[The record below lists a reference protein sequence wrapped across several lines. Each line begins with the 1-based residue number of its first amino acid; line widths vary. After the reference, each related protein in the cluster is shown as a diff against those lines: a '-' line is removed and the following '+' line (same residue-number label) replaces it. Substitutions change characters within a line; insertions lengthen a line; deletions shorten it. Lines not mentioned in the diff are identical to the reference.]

1 MNRYYNVH
9 THSIDAPNDSR
20 VDILSV
26 RFDGSEVSVPEE
38 GYFSVGI
45 HPYDV
50 EKWGGSEKWLMEL
63 EKMARHSRC
72 VAVGECGIDMR
83 MGNIEAQKQLFRE
96 QAEIASKLELP
107 LIIHAVRSEGEIVG
121 VLRAF
126 DLVSVFHSYARNSVG
141 LKSLE
146 RVYFSL
152 SGRNIPYSDGV
163 AIDQVFFESDEE
175 CVSVVEDVYR
185 EFAYRRDIS
194 IEELR
199 KVVEKNVFEVFKK
212 MRH

>member
-9 THSIDAPNDSR
+9 THNIDAPKDYR

-26 RFDGSEVSVPEE
+26 RFDGDEVSVPAE
-38 GYFSVGI
+38 GFFSVGI

-50 EKWGGSEKWLMEL
+50 EKWNGNEKWLVEL
-63 EKMARHSRC
+63 EKVASHCRC
-72 VAVGECGIDMR
+72 VAIGECGIDMR
-83 MGNIEAQKQLFRE
+83 MGNVEVQKQLFRG
-96 QAEIASKLELP
+96 QGEIASKLELP
-107 LIIHAVRSEGEIVG
+107 LIIHAVRSEGEILG

-152 SGRNIPYSDGV
+152 SGRNVPYSDGV
-163 AIDQVFFESDEE
+163 AIDQVLFESDEE
-175 CVSVVEDVYR
+175 CASVVEDVYR
-185 EFAYRRDIS
+185 EFADRRDIS
-194 IEELR
+194 VEELR
-199 KVVEKNVFEVFKK
+199 EVVEKNVFEVFKK